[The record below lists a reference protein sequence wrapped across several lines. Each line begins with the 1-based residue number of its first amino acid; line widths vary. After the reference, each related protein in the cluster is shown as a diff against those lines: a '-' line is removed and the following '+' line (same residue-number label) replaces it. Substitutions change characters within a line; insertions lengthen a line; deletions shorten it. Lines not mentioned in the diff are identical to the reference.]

1 MIMDFILM
9 YIQNQE
15 IKKNNDSK
23 ISVNNG
29 NDNLYF
35 MIENAGEDRQIA
47 VQIFIDYIQ
56 VPMIIEGETY
66 QTFFVDADKS
76 FSKEFCFQIA

>member
-1 MIMDFILM
+1 
-9 YIQNQE
+9 
-15 IKKNNDSK
+15 
-23 ISVNNG
+23 
-29 NDNLYF
+29 

-66 QTFFVDADKS
+66 QTFFVDTDVY
-76 FSKEFCFQIA
+76 QILFHPDLLYIIGGDAIFLPLPSL